1 MISSSPG
8 YRVAP
13 GVAPGTLRPIE
24 RMMSM
29 PTCKYASQASPKPL
43 HRAVVAPVH
52 SGADA
57 TARSNLPPSATA
69 NWVAYPS
76 PRVAAHPALSSTARS
91 QLHPMVSPR
100 IPEAQ
105 VAQAQVSGLAVDLL
119 SRSREAFIVCS
130 GSGPARSTVAAGHFG
145 ASPPTSPRFDA
156 PQPQS
161 PRLTA
166 HARPGQQATATAPPR
181 PSPSPSGP
189 GPSLWEQHHQQA
201 LRQMRRGALAEGP
214 LPSQSRL
221 IPGGAPRQPA
231 RESKATVAHVQVTQP
246 TDLLAPCETM
256 TATTATAMTATT
268 ASLPSR
274 SEHLPA
280 SMTQALETLQPEV
293 PDVQPQAQADT
304 APTAPIFREARVGS
318 GPQPSRPQP
327 TRSQAP
333 PGNSADTAT
342 APRYEVQ
349 PTAKAKEL
357 STVSGPKAAPR
368 APPSPSPTSEQTG
381 AVGTKSLSCPSSESE
396 HATLKQ
402 ADGETQSTGRETFD
416 SPRDACYRSCKAAPA
431 EPLLARLAFLEAQ
444 ASDRS
449 NLLAHIQRQQ
459 EQLNRLEALVEE
471 NSELRAKL
479 HPKRPKVVDATR
491 RDPRLA
497 EGPAAVT
504 TTTPAL
510 RDSPPPTMPRR
521 FRTAPGEV
529 RTQADAPIVLTART
543 TPRSPGAR
551 TGPSE
556 AKVAMVEQTLA
567 ELERALGLAEQKK
580 HLIVEK

>member
-1 MISSSPG
+1 MISSSQG

-13 GVAPGTLRPIE
+13 GVAPATLRPIE

-43 HRAVVAPVH
+43 HRAVVAPAH
-52 SGADA
+52 PGADA
-57 TARSNLPPSATA
+57 TARSNLPPSAATA

-91 QLHPMVSPR
+91 QLVHPMVSPR
-100 IPEAQ
+100 IPE
-105 VAQAQVSGLAVDLL
+105 VSVAVDML

-166 HARPGQQATATAPPR
+166 HARPGSQLQAPR
-181 PSPSPSGP
+181 PSPLAGPS

-221 IPGGAPRQPA
+221 IPGGAQRQPA
-231 RESKATVAHVQVTQP
+231 RESKATVAHVQVAQP

-280 SMTQALETLQPEV
+280 SMTQAMETVTLQPEV
-293 PDVQPQAQADT
+293 PDVQPQAPADT
-304 APTAPIFREARVGS
+304 APTAPIIREARVGS
-318 GPQPSRPQP
+318 GPQPARQQQ
-327 TRSQAP
+327 TRCQAP
-333 PGNSADTAT
+333 PGNSTDTA
-342 APRYEVQ
+342 AACRYEAQ

-357 STVSGPKAAPR
+357 SVSGPKAAPR
-368 APPSPSPTSEQTG
+368 VLAASPSPTSEQTG
-381 AVGTKSLSCPSSESE
+381 AAIGTKSLSCPSSESE
-396 HATLKQ
+396 HTRKQ
-402 ADGETQSTGRETFD
+402 EDGETQGAGRETFD
-416 SPRDACYRSCKAAPA
+416 SPRDACYTSCKAAPA
-431 EPLLARLAFLEAQ
+431 EPLLVRLAFLEAQ
-444 ASDRS
+444 ASDRRS
-449 NLLAHIQRQQ
+449 
-459 EQLNRLEALVEE
+459 
-471 NSELRAKL
+471 
-479 HPKRPKVVDATR
+479 
-491 RDPRLA
+491 
-497 EGPAAVT
+497 
-504 TTTPAL
+504 
-510 RDSPPPTMPRR
+510 DST
-521 FRTAPGEV
+521 
-529 RTQADAPIVLTART
+529 
-543 TPRSPGAR
+543 
-551 TGPSE
+551 
-556 AKVAMVEQTLA
+556 
-567 ELERALGLAEQKK
+567 
-580 HLIVEK
+580 

>member
-24 RMMSM
+24 
-29 PTCKYASQASPKPL
+29 TWLQ
-43 HRAVVAPVH
+43 VQ
-52 SGADA
+52 GADDVHA
-57 TARSNLPPSATA
+57 DVQMTPSY
-69 NWVAYPS
+69 NWVARYPS

-100 IPEAQ
+100 IPG
-105 VAQAQVSGLAVDLL
+105 AQAAQAAPQVSGLAVDLL

-166 HARPGQQATATAPPR
+166 HARPGQQATAPAPR
-181 PSPSPSGP
+181 PSPSGP
-189 GPSLWEQHHQQA
+189 PSLWEQHHQQA

-221 IPGGAPRQPA
+221 IPGGASRQPA
-231 RESKATVAHVQVTQP
+231 RESKAAVAHVQVTQP

-280 SMTQALETLQPEV
+280 SMTPLETLQPEV
-293 PDVQPQAQADT
+293 PDVQPQAQAET

-342 APRYEVQ
+342 PRYEVQ

-357 STVSGPKAAPR
+357 SSVSGPKAAPSV
-368 APPSPSPTSEQTG
+368 PPASPSPTSEQTG
-381 AVGTKSLSCPSSESE
+381 AGVGTKSPSCPSSESE

-402 ADGETQSTGRETFD
+402 ADGETQSAGRETFD
-416 SPRDACYRSCKAAPA
+416 SPRDACYTSCKAPPA

-471 NSELRAKL
+471 NAELRGKL
-479 HPKRPKVVDATR
+479 HPKRSKVVDATR

-543 TPRSPGAR
+543 TPRSPGGR

-567 ELERALGLAEQKK
+567 ELERALGLAEKK